1 MRSFLRFFN
10 LQPDPVRDEPLPS
23 KTLFEDAND
32 KKGLPLIPADHLL
45 VHFQDPMD
53 QLRQALDLDDRIY
66 RATVLPVIRRYAK
79 KVHLLPASENH
90 HHAGLGGLFLHSLEV
105 ATHARRIS
113 EEFLYG
119 REESPTIQ
127 GEAENVWRLAVT
139 LAGLLHDS
147 GKFLT
152 DIRASDLSSQKIW
165 NPFLE
170 DIEDWGSRSK
180 MNRYYLTWQPKRVG
194 RHERSG
200 GMLLL
205 SLLGPE
211 CIGYLTRYGHHPL
224 LALHET
230 VTGNNDDARFGQII
244 RIADRASVSKDLK
257 GHTLS
262 AGTSL
267 GRRKDE
273 LLMTAMKT
281 LIQEGT
287 WALEGDMPL
296 LSLDEDF
303 LLIDWW
309 QAQPSLMRKLEEMS
323 PIGWRETADQL
334 ADLLLERNLAI
345 LPPQEG
351 LDLQRYWPKEQGKRL
366 QRMLKLPT
374 GPWITPA
381 LPAPTQHR
389 MDLSVENPAPEIIPA
404 VKMAPSVTSPKE
416 RSNAETWLDQLKDGN
431 DIKAVLTHLVA
442 RENESGIRWMNSQLW
457 MPYPE
462 AFRSLELS
470 PISTLKLFQESG
482 LLEVDRRMGI
492 KAVIEVEGQKGCLFT
507 PQASRYIADLWTI
520 PHRESDPQKTVSAP
534 SAFTAPTPN
543 KRDTDLKTRDP
554 FSPKRL
560 RAVALKP
567 HDR

>member
-1 MRSFLRFFN
+1 MRSLLRFFN
-10 LQPDPVRDEPLPS
+10 SQPDPVREHPLPWE
-23 KTLFEDAND
+23 TLFQDEKE
-32 KKGLPLIPADHLL
+32 KKGLPLIPTEHLL

-53 QLRQALDLDDRIY
+53 QLRRALDLDDRIY
-66 RATVLPVIRRYAK
+66 VANVLPVIKRYAR

-127 GEAENVWRLAVT
+127 GEAENIWRLAVT
-139 LAGLLHDS
+139 LAGLVHDS
-147 GKFLT
+147 GKLLT
-152 DIRASDLSSQKIW
+152 DIRASDLTGQKIW

-170 DIEDWGSRSK
+170 DIEDWGSQSK
-180 MNRYYLTWQPKRVG
+180 MDRYYLTWLPKRVG
-194 RHERSG
+194 KHERSG

-205 SLLGPE
+205 SLLGPD

-224 LALHET
+224 LALYET
-230 VTGNNDDARFGQII
+230 VTGSNEDERFGQII

-257 GHTLS
+257 GHTFS
-262 AGTSL
+262 AGTTL

-273 LLMTAMKT
+273 LLMTAMNT

-287 WALEGDMPL
+287 WTLEGDIPL
-296 LSLDEDF
+296 LYLDEAS

-309 QAQPSLMRKLEEMS
+309 QAQPSLIRKLEEMS
-323 PIGWRETADQL
+323 PIGWYETADQL
-334 ADLLLERNLAI
+334 ADLLLDRNLAI

-374 GPWITPA
+374 GPWIPA
-381 LPAPTQHR
+381 ALSAPPQHR
-389 MDLSVENPAPEIIPA
+389 MDLSASNPPPEFISAIEKA
-404 VKMAPSVTSPKE
+404 QSATSPE
-416 RSNAETWLDQLKDGN
+416 EHSEDETWLDQLKNGPE
-431 DIKAVLTHLVA
+431 IKTVLTLLVV
-442 RENESGIRWMNSQLW
+442 RQNESGIRWMNSQLW
-457 MPYPE
+457 IPYPE

-470 PISTLKLFQESG
+470 PISTLKLFQESA

-507 PQASRYIADLWTI
+507 PQASRHIADLWTI
-520 PHRESDPQKTVSAP
+520 PHSESEPQKTVNVP
-534 SAFTAPTPN
+534 SVFTEPTSG
-543 KRDTDLKTRDP
+543 KRDTDSKTRDP

-567 HDR
+567 HDP